1 MAWLQVDPMF
11 SFSGPLP
18 LHGTLFQTVVVAV
31 LAFMVAEIFF
41 YTFQMTI
48 DTVLLCF
55 CEDCYQNDGIPEHNA
70 AIKRTI
76 EGNAAKAPVAGSV
89 IFKNAAGEFEEFDM
103 LLKVDKWTL
112 KDMKKAIKGGNR
124 MDAPGIP
131 PIEEMELL
139 LYDKKAAT
147 GFTELANGKLKKSK
161 IHVIFKR
168 HFPIFMR
175 KKGDGFPEDQAN
187 AVAGGVAM
195 NDAMAECL
203 LKHGIKLK
211 APKVKKA
218 KDSSAADAAEAEA
231 LVKEAFNKKVVRAR
245 DVHEV

>member
-76 EGNAAKAPVAGSV
+76 EGNAAKAPVAG
-89 IFKNAAGEFEEFDM
+89 E
-103 LLKVDKWTL
+103 T
-112 KDMKKAIKGGNR
+112 
-124 MDAPGIP
+124 P
-131 PIEEMELL
+131 
-139 LYDKKAAT
+139 
-147 GFTELANGKLKKSK
+147 
-161 IHVIFKR
+161 
-168 HFPIFMR
+168 
-175 KKGDGFPEDQAN
+175 
-187 AVAGGVAM
+187 
-195 NDAMAECL
+195 
-203 LKHGIKLK
+203 
-211 APKVKKA
+211 
-218 KDSSAADAAEAEA
+218 
-231 LVKEAFNKKVVRAR
+231 
-245 DVHEV
+245 